1 MHYKSLMMLLMLIGL
16 VACNQ
21 KNAGTGNLLPPP
33 TGEGSLVSPSSVPS
47 AFPTATSTPTLS
59 PSRLLTVCLVQEPRS
74 LFLYSAISA
83 SEQSVLAAIYDGPFD
98 VKNFSATPVIL
109 ESVPSLESGTAL
121 LQSIM
126 VSTGDLVVDA
136 NGNVTNL
143 EEGTLYRPSGCSEI
157 NCAQTYAGTDPI
169 QMDQLVVDFK
179 LIPGLQWSDGKPLTA
194 ADSVYSYEVA
204 RSLYPSAL
212 PEQVSRTS
220 SYKALDALS
229 VEWVGLPGFMDGL
242 YQTKF
247 YSPLPQHAWSGIP
260 VNELSSNEESSRKPL
275 GWGAYVIDE
284 WVADDHISLHANPL
298 YFRAAE
304 GLPYFDNLVYRFVA
318 DNNEA
323 LSAVL
328 AGECDLVQ
336 QTAGLETQLDALLQ
350 LEKEAKLSLIYQQAF
365 AWDLIEFDVTPFRAD
380 YPAFFASKEVRQAV
394 AMCIDREALVDQ
406 LSSGHMQ
413 VADLY
418 VPPEHPL
425 YNPDARHYS
434 FDPQAASALLGNAGW
449 VDGDNDP
456 STPRIAQGVQGI
468 TDGTAFNVTYLTSDD
483 SEHQTAAQLIQANLS
498 QCGIRINIDT
508 MPAQELLA
516 AGPEGLV
523 FGRLFDLAQ
532 YAWMTST
539 EPPCALF
546 LSMEIPGPYPEHSKG
561 WGGVNASGYSNTQ
574 YDQTCLD
581 ALYSLA
587 DMPQHAQKHAEA
599 QAIFSEDLPA
609 LPLYWRFRVSVTRP
623 DFCGIDQSTIASSIF
638 FDLELFNYGQPCP

>member
-16 VACNQ
+16 VACSQ

-33 TGEGSLVSPSSVPS
+33 TDEGSLVSPSSIPS
-47 AFPTATSTPTLS
+47 ALPIATSTPTPS

-74 LFLYSAISA
+74 LFLYSAVSA
-83 SEQSVLAAIYDGPFD
+83 PEQSVLAAIYDGPID
-98 VKNFSATPVIL
+98 IKNFSANPVIL
-109 ESVPSLESGTAL
+109 ETMPSLENGTAL
-121 LQSIM
+121 LQS
-126 VSTGDLVVDA
+126 VTVKAGDLVVDA

-143 EEGTLYRPSGCSEI
+143 EDGVLYHPSGCSES

-179 LIPGLQWSDGKPLTA
+179 LIHGLQWSDGMPLTA

-220 SYKALDALS
+220 SYIALDDLT

-247 YSPLPQHAWSGIP
+247 FSPLPQHSWSGIP
-260 VNELSSNEESSRKPL
+260 VNELASNEASSRKPL

-284 WVADDHISLHANPL
+284 WVAGDHISLQANPL
-298 YFRAAE
+298 YFHAVE
-304 GLPYFDNLVYRFVA
+304 GLPHFDNLVYRFVA

-328 AGECDLVQ
+328 AGECDLVE
-336 QTAGLETQLDALLQ
+336 QTAGLETQLDSLLQ
-350 LEKEAKLSLIYQQAF
+350 LEKEAKLSLVYQPAF
-365 AWDLIEFDVTPFRAD
+365 AWDLIEFDVAPYSAD

-418 VPPEHPL
+418 VPSEHPL
-425 YNPDARHYS
+425 YNPDARHYT
-434 FDPQAASALLGNAGW
+434 FDPQAAFTLLSNAGW
-449 VDGDNDP
+449 VDADNDP
-456 STPRIAQGVQGI
+456 ATPRIAQGVQGI
-468 TDGTAFNVTYLTSDD
+468 ADDTPFNVTYLTSDD
-483 SEHQTAAQLIQANLS
+483 PEHQAAAKLIQSNLL
-498 QCGIRINIDT
+498 QCGIQINIDAIS
-508 MPAQELLA
+508 AQELLA
-516 AGPEGLV
+516 SGPEGLV
-523 FGRLFDLAQ
+523 FGRQFDLAQ
-532 YAWMTST
+532 YAWMTSI
-539 EPPCALF
+539 EPPCSLF
-546 LSMEIPGPYPEHSKG
+546 LSTEIPGPYPEHPKG

-581 ALYSLA
+581 ALYSLP
-587 DMPQHAQKHAEA
+587 DMPQHAQKHADA

-609 LPLYWRFRVSVTRP
+609 LPLYWHFRVSVTRP
-623 DFCGIDQSTIASSIF
+623 DFCGIDQQTIASSVF
-638 FDLELFNYGQPCP
+638 FDLELFNYGQGCP

>member
-21 KNAGTGNLLPPP
+21 KNAGTENLLSSP
-33 TGEGSLVSPSSVPS
+33 TDDGSLVSPSSNPS
-47 AFPTATSTPTLS
+47 ALPITTSTPTLA

-83 SEQSVLAAIYDGPFD
+83 SEQSVLAAIYDGPID

-109 ESVPSLESGTAL
+109 ESMPSLENGTAL
-121 LQSIM
+121 LQSIT
-126 VSTGDLVVDA
+126 VNTGDLVVDA
-136 NGNVTNL
+136 YGNVTSL
-143 EEGTLYRPSGCSEI
+143 EEDTLYRPSGCSEI

-179 LIPGLQWSDGKPLTA
+179 LIPGLQWSDGTPLTA

-247 YSPLPQHAWSGIP
+247 YSPLPQHVWSGIP
-260 VNELSSNEESSRKPL
+260 VNELSSNEASSRKPL

-323 LSAVL
+323 LAAVL
-328 AGECDLVQ
+328 AGECDLVE
-336 QTAGLETQLDALLQ
+336 QTAWLETQLDSLLQ
-350 LEKEAKLSLIYQQAF
+350 LEKDTKLSLVYQQAF
-365 AWDLIEFDVTPFRAD
+365 AWDLIEFDVTPYSAD

-406 LSSGHMQ
+406 VSSGHMQ

-418 VPPEHPL
+418 IPPEHPL
-425 YNPDARHYS
+425 YNPDAKQYS
-434 FDPQAASALLGNAGW
+434 FDPQAASALLVNAGW
-449 VDGDNDP
+449 VDVDNDP
-456 STPRIAQGVQGI
+456 STPRIAKAVQGI
-468 TDGTAFNVTYLTSDD
+468 ADGTAFNITYLTSDD
-483 SEHQTAAQLIQANLS
+483 PEHQTAAQLIQANLS
-498 QCGIRINIDT
+498 QCGIQINIDT

-516 AGPEGLV
+516 SGPEGLV
-523 FGRLFDLAQ
+523 FGRQFDLAQ
-532 YAWMTST
+532 YAWMTSI
-539 EPPCALF
+539 EPPCSLF
-546 LSMEIPGPYPEHSKG
+546 LSTEIPGPYPEYPKG
-561 WGGVNASGYSNTQ
+561 WGGVNASGYSSTQ
-574 YDQTCLD
+574 YDQACLD
-581 ALYSLA
+581 ALYSLP

-609 LPLYWRFRVSVTRP
+609 LPLYWHFRVSVTRP

-638 FDLELFNYGQPCP
+638 FDLEMFNYGQGCP